1 MINTLSMDI
10 IDIEH
15 VETCVHS
22 SKHPT
27 SIHCNCISSNSVC
40 YVTITIATLALLGAI
55 VFICR
60 DYIKVLLF
68 WIENQNIW
76 IITVIFVA
84 LFTVVSFPIVIGYL
98 FLIVASGY
106 LFGIVRGIM
115 MVVLSANLGIAIA
128 HVTLGAFSSKLPI
141 GALLQSD
148 TARAI
153 LRVISGPQAF
163 KVVLFARL
171 TPIPFGLQNTIF
183 AVSNITGIRYHVAS
197 ALGLLPAQLINVYL
211 GSSLRSMQD
220 VLEDRSTAATGYIVF
235 CFQILVGVSLMVYV
249 VQKARRELQLAL
261 LEADLASMT
270 DTPHYLLDIMPD
282 SKMTLTNFIA

>member
-1 MINTLSMDI
+1 MVISMDVSS
-10 IDIEH
+10 IESGEAF
-15 VETCVHS
+15 VRS
-22 SKHPT
+22 SKN
-27 SIHCNCISSNSVC
+27 SSALRCSCINSNSIC
-40 YVTITIATLALLGAI
+40 YVVITVATLALLGAI
-55 VFICR
+55 VFLCR
-60 DYIKVLLF
+60 DYIKALLY
-68 WIENQNIW
+68 WIEHQNTW
-76 IITVIFVA
+76 VVTIIVVA

-106 LFGIVRGIM
+106 LFGIVQGIT

-128 HVTLGAFSSKLPI
+128 HATLGALSSRLPI

-183 AVSNITGIRYHVAS
+183 AVSNIGGIRYHIAS

-235 CFQILVGVSLMVYV
+235 CFQIMVGVSLMVYV

-261 LEADLASMT
+261 LEADLASMA
-270 DTPHYLLDIMPD
+270 DSSHFLLDSLPD
-282 SKMTLTNFIA
+282 TKIVLTNLIA

>member
-1 MINTLSMDI
+1 MDI
-10 IDIEH
+10 INIED
-15 VETCVHS
+15 VEAGVRP
-22 SKHPT
+22 SKNST
-27 SIHCNCISSNSVC
+27 SIQCNCIQSNSVC
-40 YVTITIATLALLGAI
+40 YILATVATLALLGAI

-60 DYIKVLLF
+60 DYIKVLLY
-68 WIENQNIW
+68 WIEHQNIW
-76 IITVIFVA
+76 IVTVIFIT

-98 FLIVASGY
+98 FLIIASGY
-106 LFGIVRGIM
+106 LFGILRGIV

-128 HVTLGAFSSKLPI
+128 HVTLSALSSKLPI
-141 GALLQSD
+141 GALLQND

-153 LRVISGPQAF
+153 LRVIAGPQAF

-183 AVSNITGIRYHVAS
+183 AVSNMGGIQYHIAS
-197 ALGLLPAQLINVYL
+197 AIGLLPAQIINIYL

-235 CFQILVGVSLMVYV
+235 CFQILIGISLMVYV

-261 LEADLASMT
+261 LEADLASMA
-270 DTPHYLLDIMPD
+270 DTSHYLLDTLPD
-282 SKMTLTNFIA
+282 SKIVLTNLIA

>member
-1 MINTLSMDI
+1 MANTLSMDI

-40 YVTITIATLALLGAI
+40 YVAITIATLTLLGAI
-55 VFICR
+55 VFICK

-68 WIENQNIW
+68 WIEHQNIW

-128 HVTLGAFSSKLPI
+128 HITLGAFSSKLPI

-183 AVSNITGIRYHVAS
+183 AVCIITMYISFLYVVYIIFKYIYYVLQVSNITGIRYHVAS

-235 CFQILVGVSLMVYV
+235 CFQVIY
-249 VQKARRELQLAL
+249 L
-261 LEADLASMT
+261 LELICQ
-270 DTPHYLLDIMPD
+270 L
-282 SKMTLTNFIA
+282 NQ

>member
-1 MINTLSMDI
+1 MDVISIESGDSGVRTFKNSNSNTI
-10 IDIEH
+10 R
-15 VETCVHS
+15 
-22 SKHPT
+22 
-27 SIHCNCISSNSVC
+27 CNCLNSNSLC
-40 YVTITIATLALLGAI
+40 YILITVATLAFLGAI

-60 DYIKVLLF
+60 DYIKILLY
-68 WIENQNIW
+68 WIEHQNPW
-76 IITVIFVA
+76 LVTIIFIG
-84 LFTVVSFPIVIGYL
+84 LFTIVSFPIVIGYL

-106 LFGIVRGIM
+106 LFGIIKGIT
-115 MVVLSANLGIAIA
+115 MVILAANLGIAIA
-128 HVTLGAFSSKLPI
+128 HGTLGALSSRLPI

-183 AVSNITGIRYHVAS
+183 AVSNITGFQYHLAS

-220 VLEDRSTAATGYIVF
+220 VLEDRSTAATGYTVF
-235 CFQILVGVSLMVYV
+235 CFQILIGVSLMVYI

-261 LEADLASMT
+261 LEADLASMA
-270 DTPHYLLDIMPD
+270 DTPHFLLETLPD
-282 SKMTLTNFIA
+282 SKMVLSNFIA

>member
-1 MINTLSMDI
+1 MDI
-10 IDIEH
+10 LNLES
-15 VETCVHS
+15 VETGLRS
-22 SKHPT
+22 SKT
-27 SIHCNCISSNSVC
+27 ASQTRCNFISSNSIC
-40 YVTITIATLALLGAI
+40 YVAITIATLAFLGAI

-60 DYIKVLLF
+60 DYIKSLLY
-68 WIENQNIW
+68 WIEHQNGW
-76 IITVIFVA
+76 IITIIFVA

-106 LFGIVRGIM
+106 LFGILRGIM

-128 HVTLGAFSSKLPI
+128 HATLSALSSKLPI

-183 AVSNITGIRYHVAS
+183 AVSLQY
-197 ALGLLPAQLINVYL
+197 LYLLINSITFAGKSRNPCGYF
-211 GSSLRSMQD
+211 
-220 VLEDRSTAATGYIVF
+220 ATIHVKN
-235 CFQILVGVSLMVYV
+235 LVN
-249 VQKARRELQLAL
+249 QN
-261 LEADLASMT
+261 
-270 DTPHYLLDIMPD
+270 
-282 SKMTLTNFIA
+282 KMRF

>member
-1 MINTLSMDI
+1 MDI
-10 IDIEH
+10 INIED
-15 VETCVHS
+15 VETGVRP
-22 SKHPT
+22 SKNST
-27 SIHCNCISSNSVC
+27 SIQCNCIHSNSVC
-40 YVTITIATLALLGAI
+40 YIVVTIATLALLGAI

-60 DYIKVLLF
+60 DYIKVLLY
-68 WIENQNIW
+68 WIEHQNIW
-76 IITVIFVA
+76 IVTVIFIA

-98 FLIVASGY
+98 FLIIASGY
-106 LFGIVRGIM
+106 LFGILRGIV

-128 HVTLGAFSSKLPI
+128 HVTLSALSSKLPI
-141 GALLQSD
+141 GALLQND

-183 AVSNITGIRYHVAS
+183 AVSNMGGIRYHIAS
-197 ALGLLPAQLINVYL
+197 ALGLLPAQIINIYL

-235 CFQILVGVSLMVYV
+235 CFQILIGISLMVYV
-249 VQKARRELQLAL
+249 LQKARRELQLAL
-261 LEADLASMT
+261 LEADLASMAET
-270 DTPHYLLDIMPD
+270 SHYLLDTLPD
-282 SKMTLTNFIA
+282 SKIVLTNLIA

>member
-1 MINTLSMDI
+1 MDI
-10 IDIEH
+10 INIED
-15 VETCVHS
+15 VEGSVRPSKS
-22 SKHPT
+22 SS
-27 SIHCNCISSNSVC
+27 SIQCNCINSNSIC
-40 YVTITIATLALLGAI
+40 YIVVTITTLALLGAI

-60 DYIKVLLF
+60 DYIKVLLY
-68 WIENQNIW
+68 WIEHQNIW
-76 IITVIFVA
+76 IVTIIFIT

-98 FLIVASGY
+98 FLIIASGY
-106 LFGIVRGIM
+106 LFGILRGIM

-128 HVTLGAFSSKLPI
+128 HVTLSVLSSKLPI
-141 GALLQSD
+141 GALLQND

-183 AVSNITGIRYHVAS
+183 AVSNMGGIQYHLAS
-197 ALGLLPAQLINVYL
+197 ALGLLPAQIINIYL

-235 CFQILVGVSLMVYV
+235 CFQILIGVSLMVYV

-261 LEADLASMT
+261 LESDLASMA
-270 DTPHYLLDIMPD
+270 DSSHYLLDTLPD
-282 SKMTLTNFIA
+282 SKIVLTNLLA

>member
-1 MINTLSMDI
+1 MDI
-10 IDIEH
+10 INIED
-15 VETCVHS
+15 VEASVRPSKNS
-22 SKHPT
+22 S
-27 SIHCNCISSNSVC
+27 SIHCNCINSHSIC
-40 YVTITIATLALLGAI
+40 YIVVTIATLALLGAI

-60 DYIKVLLF
+60 DYIKVLLY
-68 WIENQNIW
+68 WIEHQNIW
-76 IITVIFVA
+76 IVTIIFIA

-98 FLIVASGY
+98 FLIIASGY
-106 LFGIVRGIM
+106 LFGILRGIM

-128 HVTLGAFSSKLPI
+128 HVTLSALSSKLPI
-141 GALLQSD
+141 GALLQND

-163 KVVLFARL
+163 KVVLFTRL

-183 AVSNITGIRYHVAS
+183 AVSNMGGIRYHLAS
-197 ALGLLPAQLINVYL
+197 ALGLLPAQIINIYL

-235 CFQILVGVSLMVYV
+235 CFQILIGISLMVYV

-261 LEADLASMT
+261 LEADLASMA
-270 DTPHYLLDIMPD
+270 DSSHYLLDTLPD
-282 SKMTLTNFIA
+282 SKIVLTNLLA

>member
-1 MINTLSMDI
+1 MDI
-10 IDIEH
+10 INIED
-15 VETCVHS
+15 VEAGIRPSKS
-22 SKHPT
+22 ST
-27 SIHCNCISSNSVC
+27 SMQCNCINSNSIC
-40 YVTITIATLALLGAI
+40 YVTITVATLALLGAI
-55 VFICR
+55 VFVCR
-60 DYIKVLLF
+60 DYIKVLLY
-68 WIENQNIW
+68 WIEHQNAWVIT
-76 IITVIFVA
+76 IIFIA

-106 LFGIVRGIM
+106 LFGIIRGIM
-115 MVVLSANLGIAIA
+115 IVVLSANLGIAIA
-128 HVTLGAFSSKLPI
+128 HATLSALSLSLPI

-183 AVSNITGIRYHVAS
+183 AVSNMSGIRYHIAS
-197 ALGLLPAQLINVYL
+197 AIGLLPAQIINIYL

-235 CFQILVGVSLMVYV
+235 CFQILIGVSLMVYV

-261 LEADLASMT
+261 LEADLASMA
-270 DTPHYLLDIMPD
+270 DSPRYLLDTLPD
-282 SKMTLTNFIA
+282 SKIVLTNLIA

>member
-1 MINTLSMDI
+1 MANTLSMDI

-40 YVTITIATLALLGAI
+40 YVAITIATLTLLGAI
-55 VFICR
+55 VFICK

-68 WIENQNIW
+68 WIEHQNIW

-128 HVTLGAFSSKLPI
+128 HITLGAFSSKLPI

-183 AVSNITGIRYHVAS
+183 AVCIIIIYLSFLYVVYIIFKYIYYVLQVSNITGIRYHVAS

-235 CFQILVGVSLMVYV
+235 CFQVIY
-249 VQKARRELQLAL
+249 L
-261 LEADLASMT
+261 LELICQ
-270 DTPHYLLDIMPD
+270 L
-282 SKMTLTNFIA
+282 NQ

>member
-1 MINTLSMDI
+1 MED
-10 IDIEH
+10 
-15 VETCVHS
+15 VETGVRPSKNS
-22 SKHPT
+22 SAMQ
-27 SIHCNCISSNSVC
+27 CNCINSNSIC
-40 YVTITIATLALLGAI
+40 YVVITIATLAFLGAI

-60 DYIKVLLF
+60 DYIKILLY
-68 WIENQNIW
+68 WIEHQNAW
-76 IITVIFVA
+76 IVTVIFIT

-106 LFGIVRGIM
+106 LFGIIRGIM

-128 HVTLGAFSSKLPI
+128 HATLSALSSRLPI

-153 LRVISGPQAF
+153 LRVIAGPQAF

-183 AVSNITGIRYHVAS
+183 AVSNIGGIRYHMAS
-197 ALGLLPAQLINVYL
+197 ALGLLPAQIINIYL

-220 VLEDRSTAATGYIVF
+220 VLEDRSTAATGYVVF

-261 LEADLASMT
+261 LEADLASMA
-270 DTPHYLLDIMPD
+270 DTSHYLLDALPD
-282 SKMTLTNFIA
+282 SKIVLTNLIA